1 MKITQIRE
9 NGDTEALSV
18 TDIDLLIEKM
28 KKETKLRP
36 VTGLRQA
43 LHFVLP
49 DEPCSLANKLP
60 RVIPAAAF
68 GRVNGVKR
76 MKTYNGIVELT
87 IGPLAGKTEVEIVKQ
102 KAAELPQ
109 TMLAFMGASGKS
121 VKIWTCF
128 TRPDGTL
135 PQTTEEAEVFQAHA
149 YRLAIKCY
157 QPQLPFNILLK
168 EPKLEQFSRL
178 SYDPDLI
185 YRPTPVP
192 FYLSQ
197 PIGMPGEMTYHEKSS
212 TEASPLNRALPGYDT
227 EDTVA
232 LLYEAALR
240 KTFEEME
247 TDWHRNDHDLQT
259 LVVPLAEN
267 CYYSGIPE
275 EEVTRRTIMRYY
287 KRKNPMLIR
296 EMIRN
301 VYKECKGVPKG
312 SCLTKE
318 QRLSL
323 QMDEFMKRRYEFRY
337 NTLTT
342 EVEYRERNSFNFY
355 FRPVDKRVLASITMN
370 AMYEGVKMWDRDVI
384 RYLDSDHVPVY
395 QPVENFLYHLPH
407 WDGKDRILEL
417 ANRVPCDNPHWA
429 PLFRRWFLN
438 MVAHWRGMDKKHANS
453 TSPLLIGPQ
462 AYRKSTF
469 CRMLLPPALQAYY
482 TDSIDFSRKRDAELY
497 LNRFLLIN
505 MDEFDQ
511 ISPTQQ
517 AFLKHILQKPVVNT
531 RRPNASAVEELR
543 RYASFIATSN
553 HRDLLTDTSGS
564 RRFIGIYMTGAIDVS
579 RPIDYEQLYAQA
591 LELLYHNERYWFDSE
606 EEAIMTENN
615 REFEQSPAI
624 EQLFMVYYRRAE
636 EEEEGEW
643 LLAIDILRRIQKA
656 SKMTF
661 SARQASYFGR
671 ILQRLGVKSKRKTY
685 GTYYHVV
692 PLEVE

>member
-1 MKITQIRE
+1 
-9 NGDTEALSV
+9 
-18 TDIDLLIEKM
+18 
-28 KKETKLRP
+28 
-36 VTGLRQA
+36 
-43 LHFVLP
+43 
-49 DEPCSLANKLP
+49 
-60 RVIPAAAF
+60 
-68 GRVNGVKR
+68 
-76 MKTYNGIVELT
+76 
-87 IGPLAGKTEVEIVKQ
+87 
-102 KAAELPQ
+102 
-109 TMLAFMGASGKS
+109 ML
-121 VKIWTCF
+121 VC
-128 TRPDGTL
+128 
-135 PQTTEEAEVFQAHA
+135 
-149 YRLAIKCY
+149 
-157 QPQLPFNILLK
+157 
-168 EPKLEQFSRL
+168 
-178 SYDPDLI
+178 
-185 YRPTPVP
+185 
-192 FYLSQ
+192 
-197 PIGMPGEMTYHEKSS
+197 
-212 TEASPLNRALPGYDT
+212 
-227 EDTVA
+227 
-232 LLYEAALR
+232 
-240 KTFEEME
+240 
-247 TDWHRNDHDLQT
+247 
-259 LVVPLAEN
+259 LAEH
-267 CYYSGIPE
+267 CFRAGIPE
-275 EEVTRRTIMRYY
+275 EDTVRWTKAHYRLPSDEL
-287 KRKNPMLIR
+287 LIR
-296 EMIRN
+296 ETVKS
-301 VYKECKGVPKG
+301 VYRTAKGFGKK
-312 SCLTKE
+312 SSLTAE
-318 QRLSL
+318 QLFAM

-337 NTLTT
+337 NALTT
-342 EVEYRERNSFNFY
+342 EVEYRERHSFNFY

-370 AMYEGVKMWDRDVI
+370 AMCEGVKMWDRDVI
-384 RYLDSDHVPVY
+384 RYLDSDHVPIY
-395 QPVENFLYHLPH
+395 HPVEDFLYHLPR

-429 PLFRRWFLN
+429 PLFRRWFLS
-438 MVAHWRGMDKKHANS
+438 MTAHWIGMDKRHANS

-564 RRFIGIYMTGAIDVS
+564 RRFIGIYMTGGIDVS

-606 EEAIMTENN
+606 EEAIMTESN

-624 EQLFMVYYRRAE
+624 EQLFMVYYRGAE

-671 ILQRLGVKSKRKTY
+671 ILQRLGVKSRRKTY

-692 PLEVE
+692 PLEVK

>member
-157 QPQLPFNILLK
+157 HPQLPLNILLK

-212 TEASPLNRALPGYDT
+212 TETSPLNRALPGYDT

-301 VYKECKGVPKG
+301 VYKECKGVPK
-312 SCLTKE
+312 SNCLTKE

-370 AMYEGVKMWDRDVI
+370 AMYEGVKMWDRAVI

-395 QPVENFLYHLPH
+395 QPVEDFLYHLPH

-517 AFLKHILQKPVVNT
+517 AFLKHILQKPVLNVKK
-531 RRPNASAVEELR
+531 PHGSAVLEMR

-553 HRDLLTDTSGS
+553 QKDLLTDPSGS
-564 RRFIGIYMTGAIDVS
+564 RRFICIEVTGVIDTN

-591 LELLYHNERYWFDSE
+591 MYELEHGERYWFDQSE
-606 EEAIMTENN
+606 EQIMTRSN
-615 REFEQSPAI
+615 REFEQVSLE
-624 EQLFMVYYRRAE
+624 EQLFYRYFRPAKE
-636 EEEEGEW
+636 KEDGEW
-643 LLAIDILRRIQKA
+643 LSPAEILEDIKKNSAIPLSNKRV
-656 SKMTF
+656 SV
-661 SARQASYFGR
+661 FGR
-671 ILQRLGVKSKRKTY
+671 VLRKHEIPSKRVHR
-685 GTYYHVV
+685 GTVYHVV
-692 PLEVE
+692 RVL

>member
-49 DEPCSLANKLP
+49 DEPCSLASKLP

-212 TEASPLNRALPGYDT
+212 TETSPLNRALPGYDT

-275 EEVTRRTIMRYY
+275 EEVTRRTITRYY

-301 VYKECKGVPKG
+301 VYKECKGVPK
-312 SCLTKE
+312 SNCLTKE

-323 QMDEFMKRRYEFRY
+323 QMDEFMNRRYEFRY
-337 NTLTT
+337 NTQIG
-342 EVEYRERNSFNFY
+342 EVEYRERFSFRFY
-355 FRPVDKRVLASITMN
+355 FHPIDKRAQNSIMLD
-370 AMYEGVKMWDRDVI
+370 AQSEGIGVWDRDI
-384 RYLDSDHVPVY
+384 DRYLHSNRVPIY
-395 QPVENFLYHLPH
+395 NPLEEFLFHLPH
-407 WDGKDRILEL
+407 WDGKDRIHAL
-417 ANRVPCDNPHWA
+417 ANRVPCNNPHWEL
-429 PLFRRWFLN
+429 LFHRWFLN
-438 MVAHWRGMDKKHANS
+438 MVSHWRGVNKMYANS
-453 TSPLLIGPQ
+453 TSPILVGAQ
-462 AYRKSTF
+462 GTHKSTF
-469 CRMLLPPALQAYY
+469 CREMIPPALRAYY
-482 TDSIDFSRKRDAELY
+482 TDSIDFSQKRDAELY
-497 LNRFLLIN
+497 LNRFALIN
-505 MDEFDQ
+505 IDEFDQ
-511 ISPTQQ
+511 INVSQQ
-517 AFLKHILQKPVVNT
+517 GFLKHLLQKPVANLRKPYGNT
-531 RRPNASAVEELR
+531 IREMR
-543 RYASFIATSN
+543 RYASFIGTSN
-553 HRDLLTDTSGS
+553 QKDLLTDPSGS
-564 RRFIGIYMTGAIDVS
+564 RRFICIEVTA
-579 RPIDYEQLYAQA
+579 PIQTNVTINYKQLYAQA
-591 LELLYHNERYWFDSE
+591 MEAIYKGERYWLNDE
-606 EEAIMTENN
+606 DENILKQTN
-615 REFEQSPAI
+615 REFEQASPL
-624 EQLFMVYYRRAE
+624 EQLFHCYLNPVE
-636 EEEEGEW
+636 EEMEGEW
-643 LLAIDILRRIQKA
+643 LTAMQILSYLQTKTRDKLAI
-656 SKMTF
+656 SKVG
-661 SARQASYFGR
+661 QFGR
-671 ILQRLGVKSKRKTY
+671 ALQKLNIPCRKSRKGTLYHLVK
-685 GTYYHVV
+685 
-692 PLEVE
+692 VE